1 MTAFSPRTWVAFAA
15 AALAWSAAGGCA
27 AAVPPTA
34 AAVTAAAVSA
44 PAAATYEVTIVK
56 GEWVDAK
63 RGRTIPYKLY
73 LPSGP
78 GPFPVVVHSHGL
90 GGSREGST
98 FINEALAREGIAVFA
113 IQHPGSDSGILDP
126 ETVGAARQG
135 RLQLPPGAAEGRF
148 GDLPFALD
156 QITALNADGPYKGRF
171 NLQRIGMAGHSFG
184 ALSTLIAVGQSLPL
198 VDQRFRDPRIRA
210 AIVYS
215 PNKPRQ
221 GEAKAVFAKVNTPI
235 LHFTGT
241 KDVSPLDLEETPWER
256 TIPFQTITGAD
267 QFLIVLH
274 DGDHGVF
281 GGRIG
286 RGGLNKPT
294 DPAHVAVIN
303 AESIRFWRAW
313 LLDDPAASAQLC
325 DIPSRVAAEAD
336 GYVKA
341 SRCGAPTPLPR

>member
-1 MTAFSPRTWVAFAA
+1 MATYSPRTWVAFAA
-15 AALAWSAAGGCA
+15 AGALALSAVGGCA
-27 AAVPPTA
+27 AAAPPSVTA
-34 AAVTAAAVSA
+34 MAAV
-44 PAAATYEVTIVK
+44 ATPHEVTIVK

-73 LPSGP
+73 LPSGA

-98 FINEALAREGIAVFA
+98 YINEALAREGIAVFA
-113 IQHPGSDSGILDP
+113 IQHPGSDSSILNP
-126 ETVGAARQG
+126 ETIGASRQG

-156 QITALNADGPYKGRF
+156 QITALNAEGPYKGRF
-171 NLQRIGMAGHSFG
+171 NLARIGMAGHSFG
-184 ALSTLIAVGQSLPL
+184 ALSTLIAVGQSLPV
-198 VDQRFRDPRIRA
+198 VDQQYRDPRIRA

-221 GEAKAVFAKVNTPI
+221 GEAGPAFAKVKTPI

-241 KDVSPLDLEETPWER
+241 KDSTPLDLEKTPWER

-274 DGDHGVF
+274 EGDHGVF
-281 GGRIG
+281 GGRLG
-286 RGGLNKPT
+286 GGGLNKPT
-294 DPAHVAVIN
+294 DAAHTAVIK
-303 AESIRFWRAW
+303 AESIVFWRAW
-313 LLDDPAASAQLC
+313 LLDDAAASAQLC
-325 DIPSRVAAEAD
+325 DIPTRVAAQAD

-341 SRCGAPTPLPR
+341 QRCGAPTPLPQ